1 MSHNLLKHFEFNL
14 FIKKSQYKY
23 VSENRNKKA
32 FIGFFAMEPWLFDL
46 LVNVVLL
53 FALTAIGFGI
63 IYAINARQTRK
74 YGEFC
79 KTDNDCQANKNLVC
93 QSGDDDD

>member
-1 MSHNLLKHFEFNL
+1 MFM
-14 FIKKSQYKY
+14 
-23 VSENRNKKA
+23 
-32 FIGFFAMEPWLFDL
+32 GFFAMEPWLFDL

-63 IYAINARQTRK
+63 IYAINARQTRR

-93 QSGDDDD
+93 QSGTCLCSSTSYFDSKDTLTGSCGKI